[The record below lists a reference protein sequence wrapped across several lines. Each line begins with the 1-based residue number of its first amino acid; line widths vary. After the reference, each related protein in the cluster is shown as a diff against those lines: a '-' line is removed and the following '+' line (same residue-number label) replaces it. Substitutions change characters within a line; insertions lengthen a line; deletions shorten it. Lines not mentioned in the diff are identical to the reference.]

1 MRVGNP
7 ARSAF
12 AVLARPQLL
21 LGRRNVQLNLSGY
34 LGGGDGFRLTV
45 PPQLPRFRRND
56 SVRGGPARGRRGGW
70 AAVPPV
76 APTSPLAADVRW
88 LVGFPDFAAVAD
100 LGLGLQ
106 LGF

>member
-21 LGRRNVQLNLSGY
+21 FGPRNVQLNLSGY

-45 PPQLPRFRRND
+45 PPQLPKFRRND
-56 SVRGGPARGRRGGW
+56 SVRGGPL
-70 AAVPPV
+70 V
-76 APTSPLAADVRW
+76 AGAGLGVLFHLTTHVALAADTRW
-88 LVGFPDFAAVAD
+88 LFGFPDFAGVAD
-100 LGLGLQ
+100 LALGMQ